1 VDPYLSLLQRVRI
14 DHGWTA
20 SLNDLITSSS
30 PETKPA
36 LNRRPGLWFGICL
49 GLVVVLVVV
58 ALLLRPGDADR
69 TKVAVVPDA
78 RPLVSTQ
85 LGVFVGAEPEK
96 VHAYD
101 AWLGRDVAYVV
112 DFSDRET
119 WADIAAPQTQID
131 TWKDEPYRKVYSVAL
146 LPADPADTMARG
158 ATGEYNQ
165 YFTDL
170 AQRLVAGGQDDAIL
184 RLGWEFNLED
194 SRWSTDDP
202 AAFIAY
208 WRQVV
213 TAMRAVP
220 GQHFEIDWNP
230 NNGDTTY
237 DAVNYYPGSD
247 VVDYIGVDA
256 YDVSWASGA
265 YPYPENCD
273 DACRTTRQKVAWDDS
288 VYGGA
293 RGLRFWSGFAKQQ
306 GKPMSLPEWGFWQ
319 RPDGHGGGNDPD
331 YLRRMAAFIDDPAN
345 RVAYQSYFE
354 YDGSDGPHRLMTT
367 FASSADLYRS
377 LFVT

>member
-1 VDPYLSLLQRVRI
+1 M
-14 DHGWTA
+14 
-20 SLNDLITSSS
+20 NDLITAKAQAA
-30 PETKPA
+30 EPA
-36 LNRRPGLWFGICL
+36 LARRNRLWAGISL

-58 ALLLRPGDADR
+58 VTLVLRSRDGGEQTAP
-69 TKVAVVPDA
+69 AVVPDA

-96 VHAYD
+96 VQAFD
-101 AWLGRDVAYVV
+101 DWLGRDVAYVV

-119 WADIAAPQTQID
+119 WSDIAAPQAQID

-146 LPADPADTMARG
+146 LPTDPADTIARG
-158 ATGEYNQ
+158 ATGEYNK
-165 YFTDL
+165 YFTEL

-184 RLGWEFNLED
+184 RLGWEFNLEG

-202 AAFIAY
+202 AAFIEY

-220 GQHFEIDWNP
+220 GQNFEIDWNP
-230 NNGDTTY
+230 NNGDTKY
-237 DAVNYYPGSD
+237 DAADYYPGSD
-247 VVDYIGVDA
+247 MVDYIGVDA
-256 YDVSWASGA
+256 YDVSWATGA
-265 YPYPENCD
+265 YPYPEDCD
-273 DACRTTRQKVAWDDS
+273 DTCRTTRQKVAWDDS
-288 VYGGA
+288 IFGGA
-293 RGLRFWSGFAKQQ
+293 RGLRFWSSFAKQQ

-331 YLRRMAAFIDDPAN
+331 YLRRMSAFIADPAN
-345 RVAYQSYFE
+345 RVAYQAYFE

-367 FASSADLYRS
+367 FAQSADLFRS
-377 LFVT
+377 LFK